1 MQTSRRGSARF
12 RDVKRLLPFLA
23 LLLAPVLARA
33 AAPVVPV
40 APVSSVHA
48 GQQALVRT
56 VFVGDSIET
65 FTAEIVGVLPGGRAE
80 GDMILAR
87 ATDPRVILTGVAQGM
102 SGSPVYVDGRLI
114 GALSSGWA
122 FSKEPIFG
130 ITPIGEMLA
139 VLDQPDADTYE
150 SVGPT
155 GIDPQART
163 TFRGLSWEDSP
174 DGPAPPRA
182 ESRPGLA
189 LPLAVSG
196 LAPAAQ
202 DRVRDL
208 FAPLGFAVVPGGR
221 QREASRRPT
230 APLQPGSA
238 VAVDVLRGDLNF
250 SAIGTVTYVDGD
262 RVLLFGHPFFQSG
275 GIRLPLSTA
284 SITTILGSLY
294 TSFKLGVPG
303 TPIGTA
309 TQDRRT
315 AVAGRLGATP
325 ALMPIRVEVTGAS
338 PRPQTF
344 RFAAI
349 DDRNLLPQQIGRAHV

>member
-1 MQTSRRGSARF
+1 VT
-12 RDVKRLLPFLA
+12 RLLPFLA
-23 LLLAPVLARA
+23 LLLVPVLARA

-40 APVSSVHA
+40 APVSTLHP

-139 VLDQPDADTYE
+139 VLDQPDADTDE

-155 GIDPQART
+155 GIDPQARA

-174 DGPAPPRA
+174 D
-182 ESRPGLA
+182 RPDLRRDR
-189 LPLAVSG
+189 
-196 LAPAAQ
+196 
-202 DRVRDL
+202 DRVRDSRSRSRS
-208 FAPLGFAVVPGGR
+208 A
-221 QREASRRPT
+221 ASRPPRRIGCGTCSRRSDSRSFP
-230 APLQPGSA
+230 ADGSA
-238 VAVDVLRGDLNF
+238 RRPRGRRRRSSPAVR
-250 SAIGTVTYVDGD
+250 S
-262 RVLLFGHPFFQSG
+262 RW
-275 GIRLPLSTA
+275 
-284 SITTILGSLY
+284 
-294 TSFKLGVPG
+294 
-303 TPIGTA
+303 
-309 TQDRRT
+309 
-315 AVAGRLGATP
+315 
-325 ALMPIRVEVTGAS
+325 MCC
-338 PRPQTF
+338 
-344 RFAAI
+344 AAI
-349 DDRNLLPQQIGRAHV
+349 STSRRSAP